1 MPVNILNAVSIGST
15 AASLLENSEVFGLVH
30 STFQRVVNISLPG
43 NNLISI
49 SRSDVSNS
57 PTNVVTDLSI
67 VEDYRKYEIRPDMTV
82 SVKDNVMRLGFMF
95 INLEEAT
102 RWTPAIYK
110 ELTGLPIT
118 QIAVNISR
126 LAHWADSLPDSYGLA
141 FFIPHISALLAGDFN
156 MPSCSDHF
164 LEIAFSAITGLCRSL
179 QQADRIGL
187 RENTAKLIGLGPGL
201 TPSGDDLLAGLMAS
215 LIYTQK
221 ITNRPKAFPIQEL
234 CNTVCDLART
244 RTNDISRQLLTF
256 AAKGEV
262 PETMETFILAVLTKP
277 EAELEPAARQLTN
290 VGASSGSDQLLG
302 IILGISLYVHGY

>member
-1 MPVNILNAVSIGST
+1 MGST
-15 AASLLENSEVFGLVH
+15 ATLLLEDSEVYGLVH
-30 STFQRVVNISLPG
+30 STFRRVVNISLPG
-43 NNLISI
+43 NKLISI

-57 PTNVVTDLSI
+57 PTNIVTDLSS
-67 VEDYRKYEIRPDMTV
+67 VEDYWKYEIRPDMTV
-82 SVKDNVMRLGFMF
+82 SVKDNVMRLGSLF
-95 INLEEAT
+95 INLAEAT

-110 ELTGLPIT
+110 KLTGLSLT
-118 QIAVNISR
+118 QISSNISL
-126 LAHWADSLPDSYGLA
+126 LARWADNLPNPYGLA
-141 FFIPHISALLAGDFN
+141 CFIPHTSALLAGDFN
-156 MPSCSDHF
+156 MPFCSDPF

-179 QQADRIGL
+179 QRADLMGL

-201 TPSGDDLLAGLMAS
+201 TPSGDDFLAGLIAS

-221 ITNRPKAFPIQEL
+221 ITNQPKSFPIQGL

-262 PETMETFILAVLTKP
+262 PETMETLILAVLTKP
-277 EAELEPAARQLTN
+277 DTELELAARQLTN

-302 IILGISLYVHGY
+302 IFLGISLYFHRS